1 MRRLAS
7 AIGNLLNQTKH
18 RKTRTPSKARRRLH
32 LEALEDR
39 FAPSANASGV
49 ISGLAFADMN
59 SNGIFNSGEATL
71 PGISLTLTGKT
82 SQGAPVSTT
91 TTTDAA
97 GAFNF
102 ANVLPGTYGI
112 SSTGGSTV
120 LGSPSVSGLSVAGG
134 QTVTR
139 NLAFQ
144 GFAPG
149 VISMR
154 LFLASSTSADLPF
167 APAGSGTGLANFR
180 PNNAPTVVPTAST
193 AVTLGKNST
202 NHPTIVDLA
211 AHFTDPDITNSIV
224 RFDTSD
230 GPINVQLFDT
240 QAPQTVANFLNY
252 VKSGAY
258 NNSIFHRLVNNF
270 VIQGG
275 GFTFNS
281 TPASVTAIPTNPAVA
296 NEFGTSNTQGTLA
309 MALVGSDINSGT
321 DQFFFNL
328 VNNASSLDA
337 QKFTVFGK
345 IVGSADQNVLNSLA
359 NTSSSSGTTI
369 KDESASNPS
378 LGSIPLNNYTPSTP
392 SKFPT
397 DTKAA
402 NYLMVNDVAVVNQ
415 DEFLTYSVVS
425 NSNKNLVTASVD
437 PKDNALLDLT
447 AANQTGNATIVVRAT
462 DRYGVSVD
470 TSFTISVI
478 NQPPTAT
485 VALNTS
491 TPLATDSVTATATDS
506 DPNGDLVTL
515 TYQWKVNGTTV
526 RTMPN
531 TGNLTDTLNL
541 SGIAKAGDAITVNVT
556 PNDGSLDGTAASAT
570 ATVAAPSAGTVS
582 FTPSSPTSTST
593 LTANLS
599 ASNAQ
604 SFTYAWTLNG
614 NVVQTDA
621 ITGTSDVLNQALHS
635 GDHITVQVT
644 PSDGVNTGTPAT
656 ASVTVA

>member
-18 RKTRTPSKARRRLH
+18 RKTRTPIKARRRLQ

-39 FAPSANASGV
+39 CVPSANASGV
-49 ISGLAFADMN
+49 ISGLAFADTN
-59 SNGIFNSGEATL
+59 NNGIFNSGEATL

-82 SQGAPVSTT
+82 SQGTPVSTT

-97 GAFNF
+97 GAYNF

-180 PNNAPTVVPTAST
+180 PNNAPTVVTTAST
-193 AVTLGKNST
+193 AVTMGKNT
-202 NHPTIVDLA
+202 GRTIIDLA
-211 AHFTDPDITNSIV
+211 AHFTDPDITNSTV

-275 GFTFNS
+275 GFAFNS
-281 TPASVTAIPTNPAVA
+281 TSKTITAIPASPAVA

-345 IVGSADQNVLNSLA
+345 IVGSADQNVLTALA
-359 NTSSSSGTTI
+359 GTTT
-369 KDESASNPS
+369 KDESANNPAF
-378 LGSIPLNNYTPSTP
+378 GTIPLNNYTGTN
-392 SKFPT
+392 FPT
-397 DTKAA
+397 DAKAA
-402 NYLMVNDVAVVNQ
+402 NFLMINDIAIVNQ
-415 DEFLTYSVVS
+415 DEFLTYKVFS
-425 NSNKNLVTASVD
+425 NSNPSLVTASVD

-447 AANQTGNATIVVRAT
+447 SANQTGNATIVVRAT
-462 DRYGVSVD
+462 DRYGATVD
-470 TSFTISVI
+470 TSFTVSVI

-485 VALNTS
+485 AALNTS

-506 DPNGDLVTL
+506 DPDGDLVTL

-526 RTMPN
+526 RTTAN

-599 ASNAQ
+599 ASNAHD
-604 SFTYAWTLNG
+604 FTYVWTVNG
-614 NVVQTDA
+614 NAVQTDTIA
-621 ITGTSDVLNQALHS
+621 GTSDALTQALHS
-635 GDHITVQVT
+635 GDQITIQVT

>member
-7 AIGNLLNQTKH
+7 AIGNLLNQSKH
-18 RKTRTPSKARRRLH
+18 RNAKTRCKVRRRLQ

-49 ISGLAFADMN
+49 ISGLAFADTN

-82 SQGAPVSTT
+82 SQGTPVSTT

-97 GAFNF
+97 GAYNF

-112 SSTGGSTV
+112 SSSGGSTV

-180 PNNAPTVVPTAST
+180 PNNAPTVVTTAST
-193 AVTLGKNST
+193 AVTMGKNT
-202 NHPTIVDLA
+202 GPTVIDLA
-211 AHFTDPDITNSIV
+211 AHFTDPDITNSTV

-258 NNSIFHRLVNNF
+258 NNSIFHRLVSSSTLS
-270 VIQGG
+270 VLQGG
-275 GFTFNS
+275 GFTFDS
-281 TPASVTAIPTNPAVA
+281 TSPSLMPITANPPVQ
-296 NEFGTSNTQGTLA
+296 NEFGKSNTKGTIA
-309 MALVGSDINSGT
+309 MAKLGGDPNSAT
-321 DQFFFNL
+321 NQFFFNL
-328 VNNASSLDA
+328 ADNSSNLNS
-337 QKFTVFGK
+337 QNGGFTVFAQ
-345 IVGSADQNVLNSLA
+345 IVGSSDQSILDALA
-359 NTSSSSGTTI
+359 STPIKNETSPF
-369 KDESASNPS
+369 D
-378 LGSIPLNNYTPSTP
+378 SIPLKNYTGTN
-392 SKFPT
+392 FPT
-397 DTKAA
+397 DAKAA
-402 NYLMVNDVAVVNQ
+402 NFLMINDIAVVNQ
-415 DEFLTYSVVS
+415 DEFLTYKVIS
-425 NSNKNLVTASVD
+425 NSNPSLVSATLD
-437 PKDNALLDLT
+437 PNDNAILDLHAT
-447 AANQTGNATIVVRAT
+447 NQTGNATIVVRAT
-462 DRYGVSVD
+462 DRYNVTVDTPFTVSV
-470 TSFTISVI
+470 V

-491 TPLATDSVTATATDS
+491 TPLATDNVTATATDS

-515 TYQWKVNGTTV
+515 TYQWQVNGTTV
-526 RTMPN
+526 PTPPS

-570 ATVAAPSAGTVS
+570 ATVAAPTAGTVS
-582 FTPSSPTSTST
+582 FTPSSPTSTDT

-599 ASNAQ
+599 SSNAH
-604 SFTYAWTLNG
+604 SFTYVWSVNG
-614 NVVQTDA
+614 NVVQTDTIA
-621 ITGTSDVLNQALHS
+621 GTTDVLNQALHTA
-635 GDHITVQVT
+635 DQVTIQVT
-644 PSDGVNTGTPAT
+644 PSDGVNTGTPGT